1 MRLTRE
7 AFAEL
12 FGVHLPAAV
21 PSRGSRA
28 CVSFSWRAAAEIEEL
43 ERLCG
48 GAVLTANINANH
60 YFQVAIHVRRPVP
73 QAFVLAGA

>member
-21 PSRGSRA
+21 PCAWVRGVCFVFVEGR
-28 CVSFSWRAAAEIEEL
+28 AEIEEL

-48 GAVLTANINANH
+48 GVC
-60 YFQVAIHVRRPVP
+60 P
-73 QAFVLAGA
+73 QRT

>member
-1 MRLTRE
+1 MRLTRK

-21 PSRGSRA
+21 PSAWVNGV
-28 CVSFSWRAAAEIEEL
+28 CFVFVEGKAEIEEL

-48 GAVLTANINANH
+48 GVCSPRT
-60 YFQVAIHVRRPVP
+60 
-73 QAFVLAGA
+73 

>member
-21 PSRGSRA
+21 PCAWVKGV
-28 CVSFSWRAAAEIEEL
+28 CFVFVEGTAEIEEL

-48 GAVLTANINANH
+48 GVCRTENINANH
-60 YFQVAIHVRRPVP
+60 YFQVAIHVGGPVP
-73 QAFVLAGA
+73 QTFVLASA